1 MLFIV
6 KQGKV
11 IINKRKRTFKLV
23 DAKKHTYGAK
33 HGFIKNVAN
42 LTTIGMASAISQV
55 CTKEYPFSDL
65 ISAELYEDDSSI
77 NSVSVKS
84 ALVWGIFAKRNTK
97 KVVHNLSVLVT
108 VNDMNN
114 SLYSIS
120 FISKKTKTKSSK
132 YKKAMNE
139 AHKTLA
145 ALNMIMNETS
155 KIDQLENDEEEYNE
169 NDFDEIEENEVN
181 EDVNTSDPYEE
192 IKKVKELLDMGI
204 ITQEEFDDKKKKL
217 LGL

>member
-1 MLFIV
+1 
-6 KQGKV
+6 
-11 IINKRKRTFKLV
+11 
-23 DAKKHTYGAK
+23 
-33 HGFIKNVAN
+33 
-42 LTTIGMASAISQV
+42 
-55 CTKEYPFSDL
+55 
-65 ISAELYEDDSSI
+65 
-77 NSVSVKS
+77 
-84 ALVWGIFAKRNTK
+84 
-97 KVVHNLSVLVT
+97 
-108 VNDMNN
+108 
-114 SLYSIS
+114 
-120 FISKKTKTKSSK
+120 
-132 YKKAMNE
+132 MNE